1 MVTFTSSATV
11 VNFAG
16 AFTGDELEALLKRTK
31 VACMGPVTADTA
43 RRLGMR
49 VDIIAGEY
57 TTRGLAQA
65 VASHFNA

>member
-1 MVTFTSSATV
+1 
-11 VNFAG
+11 
-16 AFTGDELEALLKRTK
+16 
-31 VACMGPVTADTA
+31 
-43 RRLGMR
+43 MR